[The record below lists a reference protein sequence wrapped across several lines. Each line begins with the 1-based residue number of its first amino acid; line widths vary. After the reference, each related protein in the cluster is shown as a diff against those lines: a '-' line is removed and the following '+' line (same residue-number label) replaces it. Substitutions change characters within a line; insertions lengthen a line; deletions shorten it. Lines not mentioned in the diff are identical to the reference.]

1 MITPA
6 ELSRIV
12 EWLTGRDKSLASV
25 VERYGMPPLWA
36 RDPGFPTLL
45 HIILEQQVS
54 LASAKTAFDRL
65 CTTIG
70 GPPTPAKFIAL
81 DDVQLRTIG
90 FSRQKTRYGRELSR
104 AIIEGRLD
112 LETLAAADDDTVRA
126 ELIKLPGI
134 GNWTV
139 DVYLLLALQ
148 RPDAF
153 ASTDLAL
160 LISVQRLKKLK
171 ARPTPLQFETMA
183 EKWRPYRAGAA
194 RLLWH
199 AYLSEQAA
207 RKAGRS
213 RMDQ

>member
-1 MITPA
+1 MV
-6 ELSRIV
+6 ELLS
-12 EWLTGRDKSLASV
+12 LRDKLFASV

-36 RDPGFPTLL
+36 REPGFPTLL

-65 CTTIG
+65 CGAIG
-70 GPPTPAKFIAL
+70 HPPTPAKFLTL
-81 DDVQLRTIG
+81 DDAELKTIG

-104 AIIEGRLD
+104 AIIDGRLD
-112 LETLAAADDDTVRA
+112 LETLASSDDDTVRA
-126 ELIKLPGI
+126 QLTQLPGI

-160 LISVQRLKKLK
+160 LISIQRLKKLK
-171 ARPTPLQFETMA
+171 ARPTPLQFEAMA

-199 AYLSEQAA
+199 AYLSERAM
-207 RKAGRS
+207 KKGAGN
-213 RMDQ
+213 

>member
-1 MITPA
+1 
-6 ELSRIV
+6 
-12 EWLTGRDKSLASV
+12 
-25 VERYGMPPLWA
+25 MPPLWA
-36 RDPGFPTLL
+36 REPGFPTLL

-65 CTTIG
+65 CAAIG
-70 GPPTPAKFIAL
+70 TPPTPAKFLTL

-90 FSRQKTRYGRELSR
+90 FSRQKTRYGRELAR
-104 AIIEGRLD
+104 AIIDGRLD
-112 LETLAAADDDTVRA
+112 LETLASVDDDIVRA
-126 ELIKLPGI
+126 ELTKLPGI

-139 DVYLLLALQ
+139 DVYLLLALR

-171 ARPTPLQFETMA
+171 ARPTPLEFEAMA

-199 AYLSEQAA
+199 AYLSERATKKIGQ
-207 RKAGRS
+207 RT
-213 RMDQ
+213 

>member
-6 ELSRIV
+6 ELNRIV
-12 EWLTGRDKSLASV
+12 EVLVGRDKSFASV
-25 VERYGMPPLWA
+25 VERYGMPPLWT
-36 RDPGFPTLL
+36 REPGFSTLL

-65 CTTIG
+65 CATIG
-70 GPPTPAKFIAL
+70 HPPTPAKFLTL

-104 AIIEGRLD
+104 EIMDGRLD
-112 LETLAAADDDTVRA
+112 LDMLASADDDRVRE
-126 ELIKLPGI
+126 ELTKLPGI

-171 ARPTPLQFETMA
+171 ARPTPLQFEAMA

-199 AYLSEQAA
+199 AYLSERAA
-207 RKAGRS
+207 KRTVRGN
-213 RMDQ
+213 

>member
-1 MITPA
+1 MITPTDLHRMV
-6 ELSRIV
+6 EL
-12 EWLTGRDKSLASV
+12 LTVRDKSLASV

-65 CTTIG
+65 CVAIG
-70 GPPTPAKFIAL
+70 RPPTPAKFLTL
-81 DDVQLRTIG
+81 DDAELRTIG

-104 AIIEGRLD
+104 AIIDGRLD

-160 LISVQRLKKLK
+160 LVSVQRLKKLK
-171 ARPTPLQFETMA
+171 ARPTPLEFEAMA

-199 AYLSEQAA
+199 AYLSERATKKVQ
-207 RKAGRS
+207 GS
-213 RMDQ
+213 

>member
-6 ELSRIV
+6 ELNRIV
-12 EWLTGRDKSLASV
+12 GVLTGRDKILASV
-25 VERYGMPPLWA
+25 VERYGMPPLWE
-36 RDPGFPTLL
+36 REPGFPTLL

-65 CTTIG
+65 CAAI
-70 GPPTPAKFIAL
+70 GPPTPVNFLML
-81 DDVQLRTIG
+81 DDVQLKAIG

-104 AIIEGRLD
+104 AIVEGRLE
-112 LETLAAADDDTVRA
+112 LEALAGADDDTVRA

-134 GNWTV
+134 GHWTV
-139 DVYLLLALQ
+139 DVYLLLVLR

-153 ASTDLAL
+153 APTDLAL
-160 LISVQRLKKLK
+160 QLSVQRLKKLK
-171 ARPTPLQFETMA
+171 TRPTPSQVQAWA

-199 AYLSEQAA
+199 AYLSERAA
-207 RKAGRS
+207 KKVAKKN
-213 RMDQ
+213 

>member
-6 ELSRIV
+6 ELNRIV
-12 EWLTGRDKSLASV
+12 EVLVGRDKSLASV

-36 RDPGFPTLL
+36 REPGFPTLL

-54 LASAKTAFDRL
+54 RASAKTAYDRL
-65 CTTIG
+65 CATIG
-70 GPPTPAKFIAL
+70 HPPTPAKFLTL
-81 DDVQLRTIG
+81 DDAQLRTVG
-90 FSRQKTRYGRELSR
+90 FSRQKARYGRELSR

-112 LETLAAADDDTVRA
+112 LDTLASADDDIVRA

-153 ASTDLAL
+153 AATDLAL

-171 ARPTPLQFETMA
+171 ARPTPLQFEAMA

-199 AYLSEQAA
+199 AYLSERAMKKTV
-207 RKAGRS
+207 RGN
-213 RMDQ
+213 

>member
-1 MITPA
+1 MITPTDLHRMV
-6 ELSRIV
+6 EL
-12 EWLTGRDKSLASV
+12 LTVRDKSLASV

-36 RDPGFPTLL
+36 REPGFPTLL

-65 CTTIG
+65 CVAIG
-70 GPPTPAKFIAL
+70 PPPTPAKFLTL
-81 DDVQLRTIG
+81 DDAQLKAIG

-104 AIIEGRLD
+104 AIIDGRLD
-112 LETLAAADDDTVRA
+112 LETLASADDDTVRA

-160 LISVQRLKKLK
+160 LVSVQWLKKLK
-171 ARPTPLQFETMA
+171 ARPTPLQFEAMA

-199 AYLSEQAA
+199 AYLSERAMKKTV
-207 RKAGRS
+207 RGN
-213 RMDQ
+213 

>member
-6 ELSRIV
+6 ELNRIV
-12 EWLTGRDKSLASV
+12 EELMGRDKSLASV

-36 RDPGFPTLL
+36 REPGFPTLL

-65 CTTIG
+65 CATIG
-70 GPPTPAKFIAL
+70 HPPTPAKFLTL
-81 DDVQLRTIG
+81 DDAQLKTVG

-104 AIIEGRLD
+104 AVVEGRLD
-112 LETLAAADDDTVRA
+112 LETLASADDDAVRA
-126 ELIKLPGI
+126 ELTKLPGI

-171 ARPTPLQFETMA
+171 TRPTPIEFEAMA

-199 AYLSEQAA
+199 AYLSERAA
-207 RKAGRS
+207 KKLGKTI
-213 RMDQ
+213 

>member
-1 MITPA
+1 MITSV
-6 ELSRIV
+6 ELNRIV
-12 EWLTGRDKSLASV
+12 QWLAGRDKSLAAV

-36 RDPGFPTLL
+36 REPGFPTLL

-54 LASAKTAFDRL
+54 LASAKTAYDRL
-65 CTTIG
+65 GAAIG
-70 GPPTPAKFIAL
+70 HPPTPAKFLTL
-81 DDVQLRTIG
+81 DDAQLKTIG
-90 FSRQKTRYGRELSR
+90 FSRQKTRYGRELAR
-104 AIIEGRLD
+104 AIVEGRLD
-112 LETLAAADDDTVRA
+112 LETLASADDDVVRA
-126 ELIKLPGI
+126 ELTKLPGI

-160 LISVQRLKKLK
+160 LISIQRLKKLK
-171 ARPTPLQFETMA
+171 ARPTPVEFEAMA

-199 AYLSEQAA
+199 AYLSERATKKTV
-207 RKAGRS
+207 RGP
-213 RMDQ
+213 

>member
-12 EWLTGRDKSLASV
+12 EVLASRDKSLASV

-36 RDPGFPTLL
+36 REPGFPTLL

-54 LASAKTAFDRL
+54 LASAKTAYDRL
-65 CTTIG
+65 CAAIG
-70 GPPTPAKFIAL
+70 HPPTPAKFLTL
-81 DDVQLRTIG
+81 DDAQLKTVG

-104 AIIEGRLD
+104 AIVEGRLD
-112 LETLAAADDDTVRA
+112 LEALASADDDIVRA
-126 ELIKLPGI
+126 ELTKLPGI

-171 ARPTPLQFETMA
+171 TRPTPLQFEAMA

-199 AYLSEQAA
+199 AYLSQRATKKTA
-207 RKAGRS
+207 RRN
-213 RMDQ
+213 

>member
-1 MITPA
+1 MTTPA
-6 ELSRIV
+6 ELNRIV
-12 EWLTGRDKSLASV
+12 ELLARRDKSLASV

-36 RDPGFPTLL
+36 REPGFPTLL

-65 CTTIG
+65 CAAIG
-70 GPPTPAKFIAL
+70 TPPTPAKFLTL

-90 FSRQKTRYGRELSR
+90 FSRQKTRYGRELAR
-104 AIIEGRLD
+104 AIIDGRLD
-112 LETLAAADDDTVRA
+112 LETLASVDDDIVRA
-126 ELIKLPGI
+126 ELTKLPGI

-139 DVYLLLALQ
+139 DVYLLLALR

-171 ARPTPLQFETMA
+171 ARPTPLEFEAMA

-199 AYLSEQAA
+199 AYLSERATKKIGQ
-207 RKAGRS
+207 RT
-213 RMDQ
+213 